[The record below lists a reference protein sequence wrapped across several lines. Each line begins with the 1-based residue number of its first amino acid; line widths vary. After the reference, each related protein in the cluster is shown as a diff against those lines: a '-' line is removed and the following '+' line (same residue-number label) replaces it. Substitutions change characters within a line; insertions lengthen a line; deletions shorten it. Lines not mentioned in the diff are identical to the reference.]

1 LTRRRVDSLDSVR
14 KVLAASQGTTKQ
26 VERIEKEKIS
36 QNDGALLEN
45 AVNDDWDADWDDD
58 KDESSV
64 KVDASNPQEE
74 EEDVSAWGLD
84 DDETQ
89 EEPNPEAAVST
100 EDDDADDAWGWGDE
114 DEDAQKADTEPSKLH
129 NTAATKQAEVKNTA
143 RSASP
148 KEVTLKEV
156 FTITDIPES
165 VLRVVQQQI
174 TDSKDISQPA

>member
-14 KVLAASQGTTKQ
+14 KVLAASQGRTKQ
-26 VERIEKEKIS
+26 VERVEKGKVS
-36 QNDGALLEN
+36 QTDGALLEN

-58 KDESSV
+58 KDDTSV
-64 KVDASNPQEE
+64 KADASNAQEE

-84 DDETQ
+84 DDETHD
-89 EEPNPEAAVST
+89 EPNPDAAVST
-100 EDDDADDAWGWGDE
+100 EEDDDAWGWGDE
-114 DEDAQKADTEPSKLH
+114 DEDAQKADTEPSKPH
-129 NTAATKQAEVKNTA
+129 NTSATKQADAKNTA
-143 RSASP
+143 GSSSP

-174 TDSKDISQPA
+174 ADSKDISQPA